1 MTGRTHD
8 LAAFATL
15 AAVFVASPLREMS
28 IATAVTAVFANMI
41 GGLLPDIDQE
51 GSDFWDKIRGGDILD
66 EVVTPILGGHR
77 NLSHSLLGLGVFYW
91 LSWQLLGY
99 ISRFLIVDQQI
110 VFIAFII
117 GLASHII
124 ADMLTREGVPL
135 LYPWKKKFGIPP
147 IKLMRIKT
155 NSWVER
161 LFVFPGLLVFTGWIL
176 ITHKDKLELFV
187 KQYLKF

>member
-1 MTGRTHD
+1 MSMTD
-8 LAAFATL
+8 
-15 AAVFVASPLREMS
+15 P
-28 IATAVTAVFANMI
+28 
-41 GGLLPDIDQE
+41 
-51 GSDFWDKIRGGDILD
+51 
-66 EVVTPILGGHR
+66 
-77 NLSHSLLGLGVFYW
+77 
-91 LSWQLLGY
+91 
-99 ISRFLIVDQQI
+99 
-110 VFIAFII
+110 
-117 GLASHII
+117 I